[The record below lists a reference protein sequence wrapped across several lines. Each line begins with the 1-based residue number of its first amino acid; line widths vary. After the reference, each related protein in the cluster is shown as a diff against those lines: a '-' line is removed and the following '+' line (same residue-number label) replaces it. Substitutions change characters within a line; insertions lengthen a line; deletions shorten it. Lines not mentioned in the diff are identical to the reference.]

1 MNDLNFFGLNSLLSD
16 YDFTDKSRAQ
26 LYYLSYMLNRT
37 SQIFEYENL
46 PETMPKRYFELYLQV
61 NGHSC
66 IAPDDKG
73 DIYCFFGGFGGYP
86 DAYYMPT
93 RYVVANPYLGID
105 RTFIINEDCVL
116 VKNDTMYLGLL
127 PMFKRYASL
136 MVENDISM
144 RMADINARIV
154 ALIEAQDDN
163 TKDSATDYIKQIIN
177 GNFGVVAS
185 TAFLN
190 GLKVNPY
197 GTTSKSNSLTDLIE
211 FQQYLKASWFNEIGL
226 QANYNMKRESIN
238 SDEAQLNDD
247 MLLPLIDDMYECRK
261 EGIEQINNMF
271 GTDIRFKFNSSWED
285 NRIEL
290 FATQYNNFSEYS
302 EIDETIEETDDET
315 IEETD
320 ETIEETD
327 DETIE
332 ETDDE
337 TIEETDETIEETD
350 DETIEETDDEIEL
363 NEEIEEIIFDEF
375 IDEVT
380 YESEDENET
389 EV

>member
-1 MNDLNFFGLNSLLSD
+1 MNDLNFFGLNSLLND
-16 YDFTDKSRAQ
+16 YDFTDKSRTQ

-46 PETMPKRYFELYLQV
+46 PKTMPKRYFELYLQV
-61 NGHSC
+61 NGHAC

-73 DIYCFFGGFGGYP
+73 NIYCFFGGFGGYP

-93 RYVVANPYLGID
+93 KYVVANPYLGID
-105 RTFIINEDCVL
+105 KTFTINEDCIL

-163 TKDSATDYIKQIIN
+163 TKDSATDYIKQVIN

-247 MLLPLIDDMYECRK
+247 MLLPLIDDMFECRK
-261 EGIEQINNMF
+261 EGIEQINDMF
-271 GTDIRFKFNSSWED
+271 DINIGIKFNSSWED

-302 EIDETIEETDDET
+302 ENDES

-320 ETIEETD
+320 EES
-327 DETIE
+327 
-332 ETDDE
+332 
-337 TIEETDETIEETD
+337 IEETDEESIEETD
-350 DETIEETDDEIEL
+350 EESIEETDEESIEDEINL
-363 NEEIEEIIFDEF
+363 NEEIEEIIFNEF
-375 IDEVT
+375 IDEIT
-380 YESEDENET
+380 YESEDENEA
-389 EV
+389 